1 MLGCCPQGGREPPA
15 APRRPCP
22 PHPDPEH
29 PSSSRTSSGMGLS
42 GEHGQSRVR
51 EEVLAARR
59 MGNQGLPQGTPPGAL
74 VPQEHPQ
81 PSPRMRTQVR
91 GWEDPAEP
99 WGLEWLQ
106 DAHLWVSQGAGSQP
120 GCSGAKKKKCLK
132 CQKCR
137 RSSSRVPSFHQV
149 LQISPGTGATC
160 NSV

>member
-1 MLGCCPQGGREPPA
+1 
-15 APRRPCP
+15 
-22 PHPDPEH
+22 
-29 PSSSRTSSGMGLS
+29 MGLS

-99 WGLEWLQ
+99 WGWEWLQ
-106 DAHLWVSQGAGSQP
+106 DAHLWVSQGGWILIWLL
-120 GCSGAKKKKCLK
+120 GAKKN
-132 CQKCR
+132 
-137 RSSSRVPSFHQV
+137 V
-149 LQISPGTGATC
+149 LEMPEVQEKQQPHAKLSPGAS
-160 NSV
+160 NKSRDWSYL